1 MPPHSLARYL
11 QQEQD
16 SGRLTHSLQQLI
28 LQIAQACIR
37 IANAINDGALIDI
50 LGDAG
55 SHNVLGESQKKL
67 DLLSQRMLIEEISWG
82 GHVAAFA
89 SEEMV
94 NAHVVS
100 ESKGEAL
107 LIFDPLDGSSNID
120 VNLSI
125 GTIFSV
131 LPKPADCIVPND
143 ADFLQPGRNQLAAG
157 YVIYGPST
165 LLVLTIGHGTH
176 VFTLARGEGCFFL
189 THPDRRI
196 PPKTQEFA
204 VNMSNQRHW
213 KPAMRRYIADLVLG
227 EQGPRAM
234 NFNMR
239 WTASMVAEVH
249 RILMRGGFF
258 SYPWDARHPERP
270 GHLRLMYEANP
281 MAWII
286 EQAGGMATDGHTA
299 LLAIQPTSIHQRT
312 PVFLGSK
319 HEVETAARYHAET
332 ER

>member
-1 MPPHSLARYL
+1 MAPSSLTRFL

-16 SGRLTHSLQQLI
+16 AGRLTPALHSLLV
-28 LQIAQACIR
+28 QIAHACIR
-37 IANAINDGALIDI
+37 IAHAVNQGALINL

-55 SHNVLGESQKKL
+55 SHNVLGEAQKKL
-67 DLLSQRMLIEEISWG
+67 DLFSQQLLIEETSWSR
-82 GHVAAFA
+82 HLAAFA
-89 SEEMV
+89 SEEMT
-94 NAHVVS
+94 NAQTVAGAS
-100 ESKGEAL
+100 GEL
-107 LIFDPLDGSSNID
+107 LLLFDPLDGSSNID

-131 LPKPADCIVPND
+131 LAKPTGCVTPRDS
-143 ADFLQPGRNQLAAG
+143 DFLQSGRNQLAAG
-157 YVIYGPST
+157 YAIYGPST

-176 VFTLARGEGCFFL
+176 LFTLAREEGRFVL

-196 PPKTQEFA
+196 PAKTQEFA

-213 KPAMRRYIADLVLG
+213 QPAMRQYINDLVRG
-227 EQGPRAM
+227 AEGPRAM

-258 SYPWDARHPERP
+258 SYPWDGRHPDRP

-299 LLAIQPTSIHQRT
+299 LLDIQPTSLHQRT
-312 PVFLGSK
+312 PVFLGSQQ
-319 HEVETAARYHAET
+319 EVEMAHHYHQLPQD
-332 ER
+332 